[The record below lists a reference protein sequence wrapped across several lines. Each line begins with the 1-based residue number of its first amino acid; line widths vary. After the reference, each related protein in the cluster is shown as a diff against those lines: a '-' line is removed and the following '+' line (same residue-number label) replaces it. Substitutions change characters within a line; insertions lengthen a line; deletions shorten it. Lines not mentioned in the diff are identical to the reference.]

1 MISSTELRKGDS
13 SSSIRIAAGILCGV
27 GCFTAVLTGSL
38 LVGRTM
44 GEMLRTIE
52 MSTPAEIDPLR

>member
-1 MISSTELRKGDS
+1 MISSTELRKGES
-13 SSSIRIAAGILCGV
+13 SSPIRIAAGIICGV
-27 GCFTAVLTGSL
+27 GCFAAVVSGSL

-44 GEMLRTIE
+44 DEMLRTVE